1 LFLSVWWNDRLYP
14 RISRFDKLLIV
25 YKSVSFALIINFII
39 ECISVLAFY
48 FVYQQILAL
57 VYAML
62 EFINLNMYKQFPIY
76 MLIEKK
82 ILILI
87 INVIK
92 KRNIVHL
99 INESKGSN
107 PFCLKNSKISPLNN
121 IHLFKFDKNR

>member
-1 LFLSVWWNDRLYP
+1 LFLLVWWNDRLYS

-48 FVYQQILAL
+48 FVYQQILAF

-99 INESKGSN
+99 INESKGFN
-107 PFCLKNSKISPLNN
+107 PFV
-121 IHLFKFDKNR
+121 